1 MNLPAVFKRDYMQ
14 TAIMITAVIVVVLI
28 FWFGLSFI
36 FGTDHPVLAVA
47 SGSMEPVLY
56 AGDLIVIEG
65 IPDINDIYAASAD
78 SDPPGDIVVYQ
89 GTRELIVHRVID
101 KKISNDGSITFIFHG
116 DNNPPGAN
124 EQVNEARIVGRYVG
138 FKIPWLGH
146 IALFFDPLERKIAF
160 VGLWIAILLIVELAP
175 SIRKKLSSKNNE
187 ASL

>member
-1 MNLPAVFKRDYMQ
+1 MNIPTLLKRDYMQ
-14 TAIMITAVIVVVLI
+14 TIIMIVVVIIAVLV

-65 IPDINDIYAASAD
+65 IPDVNDIYAAPAS
-78 SDPPGDIVVYQ
+78 SNPPGDIVVYQ

-101 KKISNDGSITFIFHG
+101 KTVSNNGIITFIFHG
-116 DNNPPGAN
+116 DANPPGAN
-124 EQVNEARIVGRYVG
+124 EQVNQARIVGRYVG

-146 IALFFDPLERKIAF
+146 VALFFDPLERKIAF
-160 VGLWIAILLIVELAP
+160 VGLWVIILLIVELIP
-175 SIRKKLSSKNNE
+175 EVRKKLKNDNNE
-187 ASL
+187 PSL

>member
-1 MNLPAVFKRDYMQ
+1 MNIPTLLKRDYMQ
-14 TAIMITAVIVVVLI
+14 TIIMIIVVIIAVLV

-65 IPDINDIYAASAD
+65 IPDVNDIYAAPAS
-78 SDPPGDIVVYQ
+78 SNPPGDIVVYQ

-101 KKISNDGSITFIFHG
+101 KTVSNNGIITFIFHG
-116 DNNPPGAN
+116 DANPPGAN
-124 EQVNEARIVGRYVG
+124 EQVNQARIVGRYVG

-146 IALFFDPLERKIAF
+146 VALFFDPLERKIAF
-160 VGLWIAILLIVELAP
+160 VGLWVIILLIVELIP
-175 SIRKKLSSKNNE
+175 EVRKKLKNDNNE
-187 ASL
+187 PSL